1 MVAASALAER
11 KFTEETMQ
19 IDGEQR
25 TTHRK
30 RHRVPRV
37 GVLRSTVYEHEL
49 GFIASPPQ
57 RTDHAGAALAIVD
70 RRLDPDHVR
79 QVVDIE
85 VELGDVLVE
94 QTELVVGTGSDVAHP
109 GHVVTNTRPRAN
121 ATCYGE
127 AGAAAAA
134 AAAVVV
140 VVVVVVG
147 DTVVV
152 VAGGI
157 AVVVGVG
164 VVVVVEGGTVVVVV
178 VLVVVV
184 E

>member
-1 MVAASALAER
+1 VAW
-11 KFTEETMQ
+11 Q

-25 TTHRK
+25 TTQRE

-37 GVLRSTVYEHEL
+37 GVLRSTVHEHEL
-49 GFIASPPQ
+49 GFIAPPPQ
-57 RTDHAGAALAIVD
+57 RTDHAGAVVAVVH
-70 RRLDPDHVR
+70 RRLDPDHLR

-94 QTELVVGTGSDVAHP
+94 QSELVVGAGSDVAHV
-109 GHVVTNTRPRAN
+109 GHVVTNTRPRTN

-127 AGAAAAA
+127 PG
-134 AAAVVV
+134 AVVV
-140 VVVVVVG
+140 VVLG
-147 DTVVV
+147 AVVV
-152 VAGGI
+152 VAVVIVAMVVVAG
-157 AVVVGVG
+157 AVVVVMAGVT
-164 VVVVVEGGTVVVVV
+164 VVVVVEGGTVEVVE

>member
-1 MVAASALAER
+1 MSV
-11 KFTEETMQ
+11 TWQ

-127 AGAAAAA
+127 AG
-134 AAAVVV
+134 VM
-140 VVVVVVG
+140 VVVVVG
-147 DTVVV
+147 DIDVV
-152 VAGGI
+152 VADGI
-157 AVVVGVG
+157 VVVVGVG
-164 VVVVVEGGTVVVVV
+164 VDVVVEGGTVVVVV

>member
-1 MVAASALAER
+1 MSV
-11 KFTEETMQ
+11 TWQ

-79 QVVDIE
+79 QIVDIE

-121 ATCYGE
+121 ATCHGE

-134 AAAVVV
+134 AV

-157 AVVVGVG
+157 VVVVVGVG
-164 VVVVVEGGTVVVVV
+164 VGVVVEGGTVVVVV
-178 VLVVVV
+178 VVVLVVVV